1 MGDELD
7 KKSVLLVDCMLPK
20 AHQYSDFQLL
30 ELIYQVHGDDLEQRS
45 PSPPKPEDACDS
57 KFLRNCHSPS
67 PMYSVLSALLR
78 SSGHDDP

>member
-30 ELIYQVHGDDLEQRS
+30 ELIYQVHGDDLEQRF
-45 PSPPKPEDACDS
+45 PSPQTRRRLRLEVSPKLSLPIAD
-57 KFLRNCHSPS
+57 
-67 PMYSVLSALLR
+67 VLSAER
-78 SSGHDDP
+78 TASIFRT

>member
-45 PSPPKPEDACDS
+45 PSPPNPKTLAT
-57 KFLRNCHSPS
+57 
-67 PMYSVLSALLR
+67 R
-78 SSGHDDP
+78 SFSETVTPHRRCTQC